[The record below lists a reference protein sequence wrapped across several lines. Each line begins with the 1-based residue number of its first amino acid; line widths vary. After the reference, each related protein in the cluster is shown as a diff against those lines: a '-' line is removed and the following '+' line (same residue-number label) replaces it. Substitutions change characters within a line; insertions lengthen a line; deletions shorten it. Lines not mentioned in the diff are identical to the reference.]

1 MNERTKI
8 DVSLDTFGG
17 SLRRNATL
25 GSINLFQ
32 SQLAQSRALSDD
44 LENERQMVLARGVD
58 KKGGQQREDKEA
70 ELETLRSVKIFLTDK
85 LKQNEQVT
93 VTFQQDIEILK
104 EVLRVDKQIA
114 QKTQAQLKQ
123 RDADIKELRQEFLES
138 EKKLRDQVNTLSLK

>member
-17 SLRRNATL
+17 SLRQNATL

-114 QKTQAQLKQ
+114 QKT
-123 RDADIKELRQEFLES
+123 
-138 EKKLRDQVNTLSLK
+138 